1 MGALDGRVAIITGA
15 GRGIGR
21 EHARLFAQEGA
32 KVVVNDLG
40 ATETGTGRD
49 ISPAQEVVDE
59 IKAMGGDAVVNGD
72 DVADYDGAKRL
83 VQSAIDAFGTLDVL
97 VNNAGILR
105 DRTIVNMTEDEFD
118 AVIRVHLRGHFLTLK
133 CAAMYWRERSKA
145 GERVQ
150 ASVINTS
157 STSGLLSTGGQAN
170 YGAAKTGIAT
180 MTEIA
185 QKELGRYGV
194 RVNAI
199 APAAVTRL
207 SATVPGFEER
217 RERNRAEAAK
227 TGFDKTDPAN
237 ISPFVAYLATADC
250 PIAGKTVFV
259 RGGTVQLF
267 RPYTVVDKITID
279 RRWTIGELAGATAK
293 WGEIT
298 WSDEIDLG

>member
-1 MGALDGRVAIITGA
+1 MGSLDGRVAIITGA

-21 EHARLFAQEGA
+21 EHALLFAQEGA

-40 ATETGTGRD
+40 ASETGTGRD
-49 ISPAQEVVDE
+49 ISPAQGVVDE
-59 IKAMGGDAVVNGD
+59 IRSRGGEATVNGD
-72 DVADYDGAKRL
+72 DVADEEGAKRL
-83 VQSAIDAFGTLDVL
+83 VQSAIDTYGTLDVL

-105 DRTIVNMTEDEFD
+105 DRTIINMTADEFD

-133 CAAMYWRERSKA
+133 WAATFWRERSKA
-145 GERVQ
+145 GQQVK

-157 STSGLLSTGGQAN
+157 STSGLLSTAGQAN

-217 RERNRAEAAK
+217 QERNRAEAARL
-227 TGFDKTDPAN
+227 GFDKTDPAN

-250 PIAGKTVFV
+250 PIKGKTVFV
-259 RGGTVQLF
+259 RAGTVQLF
-267 RPYTVVDKITID
+267 RPYTVVDKLTID
-279 RRWTIGELAGATAK
+279 RRWTIKELADAAAK
-293 WGEIT
+293 WGDIT
-298 WSDEIDLG
+298 WSDELDLG

>member
-21 EHARLFAQEGA
+21 EHALLFAREGA

-40 ATETGTGRD
+40 ASETGTGRD
-49 ISPAQEVVDE
+49 LSPAQGVVDE
-59 IKAMGGDAVVNGD
+59 IRSFGGEAVVNGD
-72 DVADYDGAKRL
+72 DVADSDGAKRL
-83 VQSAIDAFGTLDVL
+83 VQSALDAFGTLDVL

-105 DRTIVNMTEDEFD
+105 DRTIINMTEDEFD

-133 CAAMYWRERSKA
+133 WAATFWRDRTKA
-145 GERVQ
+145 GDKVK

-157 STSGLLSTGGQAN
+157 STSGLLSTAGQAN

-217 RERNRAEAAK
+217 QARNRAEVAR

-237 ISPFVAYLATADC
+237 IAPFVAYLATADC
-250 PIAGKTVFV
+250 PLAGKIVFV
-259 RGGTVQLF
+259 RAGTVQLF
-267 RPYTVVDKITID
+267 QPYTVVDKITID
-279 RRWTIGELAGATAK
+279 RRWTIEELADATAK
-293 WGEIT
+293 WGDIT
-298 WSDEIDLG
+298 WSDELDLG